1 MEHVIKKPYSEET
14 TVIAGDSV
22 KYIQSRR
29 LNGIPWVLNAFSTRK
44 GGVSE
49 NQFSSMNLNFAR
61 GDDPD
66 NVSEN
71 FRRFAAAI
79 GTDVDSMVYSM
90 QTHTTNVVRVGRAD
104 RGNGVTRPQ
113 RFSDVDGLV
122 TNEPGVCLVTT
133 YADCIPLY
141 FVDVANR
148 AIGLS
153 HSGWRG
159 TVGRIS
165 DRTLE
170 LMGREFGTKPQDV
183 VCFVGPGIC
192 RECYEV
198 GQDVADAFIASYTKG
213 QLGGVLFDGVQE
225 GKYQLDLWRAN
236 VVNLFEAGVPED
248 NIQVTDICTC
258 CNADFLFSH
267 RASKGSRGG
276 LCGFLEIRDL

>member
-1 MEHVIKKPYSEET
+1 MEHVIKKPYGEET

-113 RFSDVDGLV
+113 RFRDVDGLV

-236 VVNLFEAGVPED
+236 VVNLLEAGVPED